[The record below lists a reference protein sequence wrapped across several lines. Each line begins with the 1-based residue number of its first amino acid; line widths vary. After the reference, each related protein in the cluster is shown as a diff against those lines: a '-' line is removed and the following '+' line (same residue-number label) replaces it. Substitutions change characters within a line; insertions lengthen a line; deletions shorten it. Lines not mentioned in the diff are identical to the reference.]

1 MYNRTWKSWDKS
13 CPKACFNGRNYF
25 FLKSGAIAE
34 VFHVGSNDL
43 YSWNILLPHQL
54 YSFFKEPFDSKMIKI
69 HYCRRNISREN
80 RRIKRSELLHKIR
93 YLEINDGVK

>member
-1 MYNRTWKSWDKS
+1 MFPRLCVSVSLWKLFANAKEI
-13 CPKACFNGRNYF
+13 CLGILINPYCK
-25 FLKSGAIAE
+25 
-34 VFHVGSNDL
+34 L

-69 HYCRRNISREN
+69 HYCGRNISREN